1 MSKKQ
6 SKRNSRKKDL
16 EEPLQDIELQ
26 VTNDQSK
33 LSSDENNFDLNSVK
47 ENNSE
52 KKISFCSRLFFLWTV
67 KIMKLSNKG
76 SLKKEIIRES
86 PIFTSPKCKNEF
98 HEDFLFI
105 KRLWEGKI
113 KTPGKIQKME
123 S

>member
-52 KKISFCSRLFFLWTV
+52 KKISFCSRLFFSMDS
-67 KIMKLSNKG
+67 KNN
-76 SLKKEIIRES
+76 EII
-86 PIFTSPKCKNEF
+86 K
-98 HEDFLFI
+98 
-105 KRLWEGKI
+105 
-113 KTPGKIQKME
+113 
-123 S
+123 